1 MGAGGAVVA
10 AQGEDMSDP
19 ADVITSILRRMQG
32 RRGGRYQRERR
43 IAKRKT
49 ELLHQLTQEA
59 AEAQ

>member
-1 MGAGGAVVA
+1 
-10 AQGEDMSDP
+10 MSDP